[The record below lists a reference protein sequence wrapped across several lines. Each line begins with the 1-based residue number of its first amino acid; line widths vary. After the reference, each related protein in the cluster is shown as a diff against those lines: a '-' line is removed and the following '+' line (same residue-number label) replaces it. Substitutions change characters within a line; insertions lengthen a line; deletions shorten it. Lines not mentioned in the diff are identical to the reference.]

1 MCVRLAPARSR
12 LVASEWRAWRG
23 TRRPMSRSSIQHL
36 KPLWNQWDSP
46 GMRLYLSSFRLGVT
60 PSFWPSSPVREA
72 RVAVIANAMDFA
84 AEDVRREAVDRE
96 LRAMSGLGFWPYG
109 LRALRGPGRW
119 RGAGW

>member
-46 GMRLYLSSFRLGVT
+46 GMRLYLLSFRLPVT
-60 PSFWPSSPVREA
+60 PTGM
-72 RVAVIANAMDFA
+72 NFA
-84 AEDVRREAVDRE
+84 AEDARREAVDRE

-119 RGAGW
+119 RGAGWGARRGGRGPAR